1 MSEFYNDTSRDESIP
16 TRNTENT
23 AENTAESFTAPK
35 DTAFS
40 GAPQNTSSFVGGAD
54 IATNS
59 EEMKNTETE
68 GAAFAGSASIGE
80 NGRKDPQDQT
90 YRQDPQNRQD
100 QTAGYSAQ
108 SGAEEGQRTAQSSAG
123 SFTYSYTRDTLP
135 GNEGRVNTGAPYNG
149 ARFNPHTGE
158 RIGGTGYGT
167 YNGQRAQGGNAG
179 GTPYGSHSYGA
190 NGGSFGGAYGGYGHC
205 GTPYAQSYNGGYDTQ
220 SELSKKPKEKKPKKK
235 VSLTAGTAVL
245 LAVACVVLSLASG
258 LIGSYLMSG
267 GKEAVYVDKDG
278 NVSSNGGTAVLY
290 RAVETE
296 TEDGKD
302 ASLES
307 IADLVSD
314 SVVEITTEYVT
325 NTNSFFGQYVS
336 DGAGSGVII
345 SEDGYVVTNNHV
357 IYSSELDKLA
367 STIKIRLRDGKTYD
381 ASVIGRDND
390 SDIAVLKIDAEGLSA
405 AVWGDSD
412 KLSVGQTIVAV
423 GNPLGQLGGSVTS
436 GIISSTDREVTVEN
450 TKMNLIQI
458 DAAVNPGNSGG
469 GLFNLKGELVGI
481 VNAKSS
487 GTGIEGLGFAIPAN
501 DATSTV
507 EQLIEYGYVKG
518 RVYLGISFYEANT
531 GVSYFGSS
539 NETVLYVYGTEKGYN
554 DTVLQRG
561 DRILTIDGEAISST
575 SDVKSLLKDHSV
587 GDKLKF
593 TVLRNNQTVEAEV
606 TCYEYKP
613 SSGSVTF
620 DN

>member
-1 MSEFYNDTSRDESIP
+1 MSEFYNDANRDENVP

-23 AENTAESFTAPK
+23 AEDTAENFTAPK
-35 DTAFS
+35 DTAFGS
-40 GAPQNTSSFVGGAD
+40 APQNASAFGEGAD
-54 IATNS
+54 GAARG
-59 EEMKNTETE
+59 EEMKNTETG
-68 GAAFAGSASIGE
+68 GAAFAGSTPNGE
-80 NGRKDPQDQT
+80 NGRKDPQIQ
-90 YRQDPQNRQD
+90 QNQSN
-100 QTAGYSAQ
+100 GHSAQ
-108 SGAEEGQRTAQSSAG
+108 NGAEGGQRTAQSSAG

-135 GNEGRVNTGAPYNG
+135 GNEGRVNTGASYNG
-149 ARFNPHTGE
+149 ARFDPHTGE

-167 YNGQRAQGGNAG
+167 YNGQRAQSGNAG
-179 GTPYGSHSYGA
+179 GTPYGSHTYGA
-190 NGGSFGGAYGGYGHC
+190 NGGNFGGAYGGSF
-205 GTPYAQSYNGGYDTQ
+205 GTPYGQGFNGGYGTQ
-220 SELSKKPKEKKPKKK
+220 SEPPKKPKEKKPKKK

-245 LAVACVVLSLASG
+245 LAVACVVLSLVSG
-258 LIGSYLMSG
+258 LIGSYVMSG
-267 GKEAVYVDKDG
+267 RSNAVYVDKDG

-345 SEDGYVVTNNHV
+345 SDDGYVVTNNHV
-357 IYSSELDKLA
+357 IYSSDLDKLA
-367 STIKIRLRDGKTYD
+367 STIKIRLRDGMTYD

-390 SDIAVLKIDAEGLSA
+390 SDIAVLKIDAEGLTA

-436 GIISSTDREVTVEN
+436 GIVSSTDREVTVEN

>member
-1 MSEFYNDTSRDESIP
+1 MSEFYNDTNRDESIP
-16 TRNTENT
+16 DRNTENT
-23 AENTAESFTAPK
+23 AENTADNFTAPK
-35 DTAFS
+35 DNAFGTS
-40 GAPQNTSSFVGGAD
+40 PRNTSAFGESGDGA
-54 IATNS
+54 AHG
-59 EEMKNTETE
+59 EEMKNTET
-68 GAAFAGSASIGE
+68 GGTAFAGNTQSGE
-80 NGRKDPQDQT
+80 SGQIDPQSHR
-90 YRQDPQNRQD
+90 YRQEQQD
-100 QTAGYSAQ
+100 QSAGYRAQ
-108 SGAEEGQRTAQSSAG
+108 NGTDGAQRTAQNSTG

-135 GNEGRVNTGAPYNG
+135 GNEGRVNTGASYNG
-149 ARFNPHTGE
+149 ARFDPHTGE
-158 RIGGTGYGT
+158 RIGGTGCGT
-167 YNGQRAQGGNAG
+167 YNGQNAQGGNTG
-179 GTPYGSHSYGA
+179 GAPFGSHTYGA
-190 NGGSFGGAYGGYGHC
+190 NGSDLGGSYGGYGSC
-205 GTPYAQSYNGGYDTQ
+205 GTPYAQGFNGGYGNR
-220 SELSKKPKEKKPKKK
+220 SGPAKKPKEKKPKKK
-235 VSLTAGTAVL
+235 VSLTVGTAVL
-245 LAVACVVLSLASG
+245 LAIACVVLSLVSG

-267 GKEAVYVDKDG
+267 GSEAVYVDKDG

-290 RAVETE
+290 RAVKTE

-357 IYSSELDKLA
+357 VYSSDLDKLA

-381 ASVIGRDND
+381 ATVIGRDND

-501 DATSTV
+501 DATLTV

-575 SDVKSLLKDHSV
+575 SDVKSILKDHSV